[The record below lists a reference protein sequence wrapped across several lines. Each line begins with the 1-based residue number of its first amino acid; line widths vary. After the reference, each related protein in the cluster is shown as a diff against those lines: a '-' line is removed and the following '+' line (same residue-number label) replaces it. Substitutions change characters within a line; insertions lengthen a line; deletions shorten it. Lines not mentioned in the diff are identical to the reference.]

1 LDRTYFS
8 SFAKRIGFLGLVL
21 LPHFFL
27 FKRDL
32 GILQGRWREM
42 KGREGV
48 LKGENAGAGGFE
60 IIWI

>member
-1 LDRTYFS
+1 
-8 SFAKRIGFLGLVL
+8 L